1 MVRGRPGGVRPG
13 ATSPPV
19 QLAPVKPLIVLPT
32 YNEAENI
39 VEVLDRVREAVPEA
53 DVLVVDDGSPDGT
66 ADLAER
72 WGTSTAAVVRAA
84 PQPRSPGLG
93 SAYRAGFA
101 QGLAQGYDV
110 LIEMDSDL
118 QHDPAA
124 LPALISAVDRRR
136 RPGHRLALRARRRHP
151 GLAEAPRVPLAGR
164 QPLRRAR
171 CSGLQ
176 VRDATAGFRCY
187 AAPMLC
193 RIDLDAIAADGYG
206 FQIEM
211 AYAVA
216 RHGGRIVEVPITLHR
231 PGPGHLE
238 DVQQDRVRGARPRH
252 LVGHPRPHPAP
263 QPPGRVAPGPVVAAG
278 SKVPNPI
285 ASAKNASFPVRSGR
299 YWRS

>member
-1 MVRGRPGGVRPG
+1 
-13 ATSPPV
+13 
-19 QLAPVKPLIVLPT
+19 VKPLIVLPT

-39 VEVLDRVREAVPEA
+39 VEVLDRVRDAVPEA

-72 WGTSTAAVVRAA
+72 WGSEHGGGVSVLRRA
-84 PQPRSPGLG
+84 SKSGLG

-101 QGLAQGYDV
+101 QGLALGYDA

-124 LPALISAVDRRR
+124 LPALLSAVDSGADLAIGSRYV
-136 RPGHRLALRARRRHP
+136 PGGAIPDWPKHREYLSRGGNRYAAIML
-151 GLAEAPRVPLAGR
+151 
-164 QPLRRAR
+164 
-171 CSGLQ
+171 GLQ

-187 AAPMLC
+187 AAPMLS

-216 RHGGRIVEVPITLHR
+216 RRGGRIVEVPISFT
-231 PGPGHLE
+231 
-238 DVQQDRVRGARPRH
+238 DRVRGT
-252 LVGHPRPHPAP
+252 
-263 QPPGRVAPGPVVAAG
+263 
-278 SKVPNPI
+278 SKM
-285 ASAKNASFPVRSGR
+285 SGR
-299 YWRS
+299 IVVEALLLVTWWAVRDRILHRGRPVE